1 MSEETKK
8 FLIDFGY
15 TESDVESISNAFN
28 RHATTCKIDK
38 LKEINKYFFSLSF
51 SSKDIIKMIAYYP
64 VIYVLTLDNISKK
77 VIDLCTLGYSINDV
91 KKIIKNNPS
100 VLGYSIENIKE
111 KLSYLFSLG
120 YTKKQIIK
128 ITYLL
133 PPIIGY
139 SIENIESKINNYN
152 KLGIPKED
160 IIKMSLMFSGFY
172 SISEDNVNN
181 KIKDLINLGF
191 TYEQVIKMI
200 KLFPPILG
208 LSIETIKEKID
219 FYRELNILDFIIENP
234 KCLMQ
239 SVNLSYARYMFYLM
253 EKNDVINSNTSR
265 RLFVGDKQFSKQFK
279 VTKKELL
286 KRYSYEESRSRLC

>member
-1 MSEETKK
+1 MLERCLSDFEFSKSQINRVLNSYSIYKSNKFTIYNLINSNNEWFISHGFSKQEIIKMVTVVPSIYTFSSSKIETKYNY
-8 FLIDFGY
+8 FISFGY
-15 TESDVESISNAFN
+15 TPQ
-28 RHATTCKIDK
+28 
-38 LKEINKYFFSLSF
+38 
-51 SSKDIIKMIAYYP
+51 IIG
-64 VIYVLTLDNISKK
+64 L
-77 VIDLCTLGYSINDV
+77 
-91 KKIIKNNPS
+91 
-100 VLGYSIENIKE
+100 SIENIKE

-120 YTKKQIIK
+120 YTRKQIIK

-152 KLGIPKED
+152 RLGIPKED

-219 FYRELNILDFIIENP
+219 FYRELNILDVIIENP
-234 KCLMQ
+234 KYLMQ

-279 VTKKELL
+279 VTKEELL

>member
-1 MSEETKK
+1 MWYNMELIKGLIKMLEECLSDFGFNKSQINHVLNSYSIYKSNKFTIYNLINSNNEWFISHGFSKQEIIKMVAIVPSIYAFSSSKIETKYNY
-8 FLIDFGY
+8 FISFGY
-15 TESDVESISNAFN
+15 TEEQT
-28 RHATTCKIDK
+28 HKI
-38 LKEINKYFFSLSF
+38 FSRT
-51 SSKDIIKMIAYYP
+51 P
-64 VIYVLTLDNISKK
+64 
-77 VIDLCTLGYSINDV
+77 
-91 KKIIKNNPS
+91 
-100 VLGYSIENIKE
+100 
-111 KLSYLFSLG
+111 
-120 YTKKQIIK
+120 QIIG
-128 ITYLL
+128 L
-133 PPIIGY
+133 

-200 KLFPPILG
+200 KLFPAILS

-239 SVNLSYARYMFYLM
+239 SFNLSYARYMFYLM

>member
-1 MSEETKK
+1 MLEECLSDFGFNKSQINHVLNSYSIYKSNKFTIYNLINSNNEWFISHGFSKQEIIKMVTIVPSIYAFSSSKIETKYNY
-8 FLIDFGY
+8 FISFGY
-15 TESDVESISNAFN
+15 TEEQT
-28 RHATTCKIDK
+28 HKI
-38 LKEINKYFFSLSF
+38 FSRT
-51 SSKDIIKMIAYYP
+51 P
-64 VIYVLTLDNISKK
+64 
-77 VIDLCTLGYSINDV
+77 
-91 KKIIKNNPS
+91 
-100 VLGYSIENIKE
+100 
-111 KLSYLFSLG
+111 
-120 YTKKQIIK
+120 QIIG
-128 ITYLL
+128 L
-133 PPIIGY
+133 

-200 KLFPPILG
+200 KLFPAILS

-239 SVNLSYARYMFYLM
+239 SVNLSYPRYMFYSM
-253 EKNDVINSNTSR
+253 EKNGVINSNTSR

>member
-1 MSEETKK
+1 MLEECLSDFGFNKSQINHVLNSYSIYKSNK
-8 FLIDFGY
+8 FTIYNLISSNNEWFISHGFSKQEIIKMVAIVPSIYAFSSSKIEIKYNYFISFGY
-15 TESDVESISNAFN
+15 TEEQT
-28 RHATTCKIDK
+28 HKI
-38 LKEINKYFFSLSF
+38 FSRT
-51 SSKDIIKMIAYYP
+51 P
-64 VIYVLTLDNISKK
+64 
-77 VIDLCTLGYSINDV
+77 
-91 KKIIKNNPS
+91 
-100 VLGYSIENIKE
+100 
-111 KLSYLFSLG
+111 
-120 YTKKQIIK
+120 QIIG
-128 ITYLL
+128 L
-133 PPIIGY
+133 

-200 KLFPPILG
+200 KLFPAILS

-286 KRYSYEESRSRLC
+286 KRYSYEESRSRLR

>member
-1 MSEETKK
+1 MLEECLSDFGFNKSQINHVLNSYSIYKSNKFTIYNLINSNNEWFISHGFSKQEIIKMVTIVPSIYAFSSSKIETKYNY
-8 FLIDFGY
+8 FISFGY
-15 TESDVESISNAFN
+15 TEEQT
-28 RHATTCKIDK
+28 HKI
-38 LKEINKYFFSLSF
+38 FSRTPQ
-51 SSKDIIKMIAYYP
+51 IIG
-64 VIYVLTLDNISKK
+64 L
-77 VIDLCTLGYSINDV
+77 
-91 KKIIKNNPS
+91 
-100 VLGYSIENIKE
+100 SIENIKE

-200 KLFPPILG
+200 KLFPAILS

-286 KRYSYEESRSRLC
+286 KRFSYEESRSRLC

>member
-1 MSEETKK
+1 MLEECLSDFGFNKSQINHVLNSYSIYKSNK
-8 FLIDFGY
+8 FTIYNLINSNNEWFISHGFSKQEIIKLVAIVPSIYAFSSSKIEIKYNYFISFGY
-15 TESDVESISNAFN
+15 TEEQT
-28 RHATTCKIDK
+28 HKI
-38 LKEINKYFFSLSF
+38 FSRT
-51 SSKDIIKMIAYYP
+51 P
-64 VIYVLTLDNISKK
+64 
-77 VIDLCTLGYSINDV
+77 
-91 KKIIKNNPS
+91 
-100 VLGYSIENIKE
+100 
-111 KLSYLFSLG
+111 
-120 YTKKQIIK
+120 QIIG
-128 ITYLL
+128 L
-133 PPIIGY
+133 

-200 KLFPPILG
+200 KLFPAILS

-286 KRYSYEESRSRLC
+286 KRYSYEESRSRLR